1 MKANRAGLVVILWS
15 RVVHSDSQL
24 FSRVAAMI
32 ALIETLSCYRCRISR
47 TLGICNH
54 YTCVNTLHI
63 SNRTAHIMQQHNNLD
78 ERGSTSIRRQVPA
91 VTERMAGQRQFTRS
105 HRVGK
110 VRRLPLVWKTDV
122 VSVPAQSLYC
132 VREAILHYEQL
143 RRDVKSSIKN
153 VFQ

>member
-1 MKANRAGLVVILWS
+1 MILRS
-15 RVVHSDSQL
+15 IVVHSDNQIL
-24 FSRVAAMI
+24 SRVAAMI

-54 YTCVNTLHI
+54 YTCVNTHQI
-63 SNRTAHIMQQHNNLD
+63 SNRTAHIMQQHNHLD

-110 VRRLPLVWKTDV
+110 VRRLSPVWNADA
-122 VSVPAQSLYC
+122 VSVPVHSLYC
-132 VREAILHYEQL
+132 VREAILHYERL
-143 RRDVKSSIKN
+143 RRDVNSSIKCLS
-153 VFQ
+153 VVLVMQ